1 MLTIITNRTIT
12 FSSRG
17 FQYYRHDA
25 LESLEVKHKDSGS
38 IVLNS
43 QVYGNNLY
51 TQTTTILHG
60 RYTIITGKCD
70 CLVGYN
76 CKHVVTAVIAFAN
89 MKKPCETS
97 QDENFQS
104 KFKMWADD
112 FQKLIAQED
121 PVQAN
126 NEYMIYRLFGEHGG
140 VSTMKNSGGLRI

>member
-1 MLTIITNRTIT
+1 MLSLEQIKQAIKDNGA
-12 FSSRG
+12 FDRG

-25 LESLEVKHKDSGS
+25 LESLEVKRKDSGS

-70 CLVGYN
+70 CPVGYN

-112 FQKLIAQED
+112 FQKSATAKQPALPFLGSGLGYLASKLRKNLL
-121 PVQAN
+121 P
-126 NEYMIYRLFGEHGG
+126 LF
-140 VSTMKNSGGLRI
+140 L